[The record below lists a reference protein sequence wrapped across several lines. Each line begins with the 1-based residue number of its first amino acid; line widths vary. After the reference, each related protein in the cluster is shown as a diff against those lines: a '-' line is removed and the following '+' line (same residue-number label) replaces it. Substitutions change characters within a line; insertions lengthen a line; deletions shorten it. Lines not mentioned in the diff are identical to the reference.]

1 MPDNINMTKKLI
13 LTSCPCCSLP
23 MRTSAMSCVVC
34 GVKIEADFIKSNLDS
49 LSLDDQKFLEQFLLA
64 GFSIK
69 KLEQTSPL
77 GYAAIRSRLDRL
89 IENFKSIKQM
99 DVQKK
104 QILEELRKGE
114 ISVEQA
120 KEKLGKL

>member
-1 MPDNINMTKKLI
+1 
-13 LTSCPCCSLP
+13 
-23 MRTSAMSCVVC
+23 MSCVVC

-120 KEKLGKL
+120 KEKLEKL